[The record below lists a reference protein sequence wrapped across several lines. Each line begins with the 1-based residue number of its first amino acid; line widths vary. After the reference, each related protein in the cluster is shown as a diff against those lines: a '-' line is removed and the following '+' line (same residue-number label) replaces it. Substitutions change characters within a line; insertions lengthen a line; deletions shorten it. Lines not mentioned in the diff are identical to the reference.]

1 MPREATESRL
11 SNDFTSLAPVNRF
24 SMAKSKRQ
32 RISGTVQIYENDSD
46 RTVGLMGNRYE
57 YFIASLMNQAKKD
70 RGVFPNLDIIIFD
83 HVPLLER
90 AIFLFAISRIYGK
103 IKLLKRQKVQRLIST
118 LAIDQTL

>member
-1 MPREATESRL
+1 
-11 SNDFTSLAPVNRF
+11 
-24 SMAKSKRQ
+24 MAKSKRQ

-83 HVPLLER
+83 HVSLLER
-90 AIFLFAISRIYGK
+90 SIFLFAISRIYGK

>member
-1 MPREATESRL
+1 
-11 SNDFTSLAPVNRF
+11 
-24 SMAKSKRQ
+24 MAKSKRQ

-83 HVPLLER
+83 HVLLER
-90 AIFLFAISRIYGK
+90 SIFLFAISRIYGK